1 MIAYTI
7 FIILSTLMVTAGI
20 LFWIISLFTGEL
32 KRPILSLIAYIFW
45 PLSLAFISL
54 YVYFYNINQLR
65 KINKEG
71 WE

>member
-20 LFWIISLFTGEL
+20 LFWIISLFSGEL

-45 PLSLAFISL
+45 PLSLAFISF
-54 YVYFYNINQLR
+54 YVYLLNRYNSR
-65 KINKEG
+65 KSVF
-71 WE
+71 

>member
-7 FIILSTLMVTAGI
+7 FIILSTLIVTSGI

-71 WE
+71 

>member
-7 FIILSTLMVTAGI
+7 FIILSTLIVTSGI

-54 YVYFYNINQLR
+54 YVYFYNLNQSR
-65 KINKEG
+65 KINKG
-71 WE
+71 R